1 MNRPFMPRMMRDG
14 RNPYGSRGGYI
25 TSRDPRRRDGA
36 RMDYARA
43 GRGEMMG
50 ADYNYSGMDYAEKR
64 PDMEDYGY
72 PFEVYGEVEMGDYA
86 RGRNASGQYTRDRHF
101 YDPMYM
107 SDYRY
112 DYNRGYDYA
121 GANMLSNKEL
131 MQWSQRLTNEL
142 EEKDK
147 NYFKYENIEKKAKDM
162 GIQFDKFTFDEF
174 YLVCLMMYTDYCK
187 TLGTANMD
195 IYLKLG
201 KDWLQDQ
208 DSELKNS
215 EKLYAYYYYVIMG
228 M

>member
-72 PFEVYGEVEMGDYA
+72 PFEVYGELEMEDFA
-86 RGRNASGQYTRDRHF
+86 RGRNARGQYTRDRHF

-107 SDYRY
+107 NDYR
-112 DYNRGYDYA
+112 YDYA

-131 MQWSQRLTNEL
+131 MQWNQRLTNEL

-162 GIQFDKFTFDEF
+162 GMTFDKYSFDEF
-174 YLVCLMMYTDYCK
+174 YTTILMMVTDYCK
-187 TLGTANMD
+187 TLGTANPD
-195 IYLKLG
+195 VYLRLA
-201 KDWLQDQ
+201 KDFLEDK
-208 DSELKNS
+208 DSGLKYG
-215 EKLYAYYYYVIMG
+215 EKLAAYYDYVVMG